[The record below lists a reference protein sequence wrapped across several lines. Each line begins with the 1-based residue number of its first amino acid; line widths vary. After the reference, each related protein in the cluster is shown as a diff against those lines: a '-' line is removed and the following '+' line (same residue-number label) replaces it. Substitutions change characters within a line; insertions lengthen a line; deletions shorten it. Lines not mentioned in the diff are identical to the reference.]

1 MNSDTPPQGI
11 DWVRMEGLVPAVAQ
25 HWRSGEVLMLGYM
38 SPEAMAATRESG
50 KVTFFSRSRQRLWTK
65 GESSGNHL
73 LLKSLHID
81 CDGDAVLVRAE
92 PTGPVCHTGTPTCF
106 ADARPLPLAFL
117 DALDALVA
125 RRAID
130 RPAHSYTTRLFDSGL
145 RAIAQKVGEE
155 GVETALA
162 AVVEDDASLL
172 GESADLIFH
181 LLVLLR
187 ARNLDLAQVVA
198 ILARRHPGSG
208 PETGPD

>member
-1 MNSDTPPQGI
+1 MNSGNGAQDI
-11 DWVRMEGLVPAVAQ
+11 DWGKVGGLVPAVVQ
-25 HWRSGEVLMLGYM
+25 HWRNGEVLMLGYM
-38 SPEAMAATRESG
+38 TPEALAATRESG

-65 GESSGNHL
+65 GESSANYL

-81 CDGDAVLVRAE
+81 CDADAILVRAE

-106 ADARPLPLAFL
+106 ADAPSLPLGFL
-117 DALDALVA
+117 DTLDALVG
-125 RRAID
+125 RRAVE

-145 RAIAQKVGEE
+145 RAIAQKIGEE

-162 AVVEDDASLL
+162 GVVEDDAALL

-187 ARNLDLAQVVA
+187 ARNLDLAQLVA
-198 ILARRHPGSG
+198 VLASRHAGAGLEAEPG
-208 PETGPD
+208 

>member
-1 MNSDTPPQGI
+1 MNSENRAQDV
-11 DWVRMEGLVPAVAQ
+11 DWSKVGGLVPAVVQ
-25 HWRSGEVLMLGYM
+25 HWRSGELLMLGYM
-38 SPEAMAATRESG
+38 TPEAMAATRESG

-81 CDGDAVLVRAE
+81 CDADTVLVRAE
-92 PTGPVCHTGTPTCF
+92 PSGPVCHTGTPTCF
-106 ADARPLPLAFL
+106 ADAPPLPLGFL
-117 DALDALVA
+117 DTLDALVG
-125 RRAID
+125 RRAIE
-130 RPAHSYTTRLFDSGL
+130 RPAQSYTTHLFDSGL
-145 RAIAQKVGEE
+145 RAVAQKVAEE

-198 ILARRHPGSG
+198 VLARRHAKPGHEQE
-208 PETGPD
+208 PH